1 MEDFQIQQHRGDEQ
15 FSRKRFFSMLL
26 GLNIIVGLIFALG
39 IYTII
44 KKDTKVSILAEELEI
59 EAKKDRVLS
68 LMKETL
74 EDTTLERAKLDSYFI
89 ENEDIVTLLEEIEI
103 LGEVAGVDLSFESV
117 VVDTDVEAA
126 LNLQIVTIGSFKDT
140 YYILTLLEVLPV
152 KISFGNISITKT
164 LEKNKE
170 KRGQWRGSF
179 RVTILSYNK

>member
-15 FSRKRFFSMLL
+15 FSRKRFFIVFL
-26 GLNIIVGLIFALG
+26 GLTILAGLIFALG

-74 EDTTLERAKLDSYFI
+74 EDTTLERARLDSYFI
-89 ENEDIVTLLEEIEI
+89 ENEDIVTLLEDIEI
-103 LGEVAGVDLSFESV
+103 LGKIAGVDLSFESV
-117 VVDTDVEAA
+117 VVDTDMEGA
-126 LNLQIVTIGSFKDT
+126 LNLQIVTNGSFKDI
-140 YYILTLLEVLPV
+140 YYVLTLLEVLPV
-152 KISFGNISITKT
+152 KVSFGNISITKA

-170 KRGQWRGSF
+170 KRGQWDGSF
-179 RVTILSYNK
+179 RITILSYNK